1 LAVPLLSLM
10 IFLPALGGVAVY
22 LAGRLATRAAKY
34 LALSITLVEAALAF
48 IAYYSV
54 FTAEGPFGISFFVLQ
69 EQYPWIGSLVTYH
82 VGIDGLSAP
91 LILMTVLLTA
101 LATGG
106 SFFEITDKES
116 SYYALMMFFLATA
129 VGVFASLNLILFYFF
144 WEASLIPMF
153 FFIGIWGGPN
163 RKYASV
169 KFLLFTYSGSLAM
182 LLGFLLLYFMTPTQS
197 FDLVTLLNSGIP
209 GWLQIGASALTFL
222 GFGVKLPVFPLHT
235 WLPDA
240 HVEAPSPISVLLAGI
255 LLKMGGYGFLR
266 FNLELFR
273 TAAAQYAWVY
283 IAVGLITMFYGA
295 IVALI
300 QKDYKRMVALTSVN
314 HMGFVLLGAFAGLAS
329 GSVSFGIEGAVFQMF
344 NHAFAIGA
352 LFMLAGFIKHGTGT
366 RDITLIGGLRSATPR
381 MGVMLI
387 LASLA
392 GMGAP
397 MFSSFLSE
405 FMVLLSG
412 ITFSGYL
419 WVAVLV
425 PGITA
430 AYMLWMLWRT
440 VLSERKPGSEYHDI
454 SRAQIVYLSL
464 FLVPLI
470 ILLIAPG
477 LLLSPV
483 DQFTKAVFG
492 G

>member
-1 LAVPLLSLM
+1 M
-10 IFLPALGGVAVY
+10 IFLPALGGVAVFA
-22 LAGRLATRAAKY
+22 AGRVTNKAAKY
-34 LALSITLVEAALAF
+34 LALSISLVEIAFALV
-48 IAYYSV
+48 AYYDV
-54 FTAEGPFGISFFVLQ
+54 FTAEGPFGISSFVLQ
-69 EQYPWIGSLVTYH
+69 ESYPWIGSLVTYH

-91 LILMTVLLTA
+91 LILMSVALTA
-101 LATGG
+101 LATAG
-106 SFFEITDKES
+106 SFFEIGDKEP

-169 KFLLFTYSGSLAM
+169 KFLLFTYSGSVAM
-182 LLGFLLLYFMTPTQS
+182 LLGFLLIYFLSPSQS
-197 FDLVTLLNSGIP
+197 FDIVTLLNSSIP
-209 GWLQIGASALTFL
+209 GWLQAAASALTFL

-240 HVEAPSPISVLLAGI
+240 HVEAPSPISVLLAGL

-266 FNLELFR
+266 FNLELFK
-273 TAAAQYAWVY
+273 TAAGQYAWVY
-283 IAVGLITMFYGA
+283 IAIGLVTMFYGA
-295 IVALI
+295 IVALM
-300 QKDYKRMVALTSVN
+300 QKDYKRMVALTSIN
-314 HMGFVLLGAFAGLAS
+314 HMGYVLLGAFAGLAA
-329 GSVSFGIEGAVFQMF
+329 GSVSFGVEGAVFQMF

-352 LFMLAGFIKHGTGT
+352 LFMLAGFVKHGTGT
-366 RDITLIGGLRSATPR
+366 RDLTQLRGLRSATPR

-397 MFSSFLSE
+397 LFSSFLSE

-412 ITFSGYL
+412 ISYSRYL

-430 AYMLWMLWRT
+430 AYLLWMLWRA
-440 VLSERKPGSEYHDI
+440 VLSERRPALEYHDI
-454 SRAQIVYLSL
+454 TRAQIAYLAL
-464 FLVPLI
+464 YLVPLI
-470 ILLIAPG
+470 ILLLVPG
-477 LLLSPV
+477 LLLTPV
-483 DQFTKAVFG
+483 SHFTKAVFG

>member
-1 LAVPLLSLM
+1 
-10 IFLPALGGVAVY
+10 
-22 LAGRLATRAAKY
+22 
-34 LALSITLVEAALAF
+34 
-48 IAYYSV
+48 
-54 FTAEGPFGISFFVLQ
+54 
-69 EQYPWIGSLVTYH
+69 
-82 VGIDGLSAP
+82 
-91 LILMTVLLTA
+91 
-101 LATGG
+101 
-106 SFFEITDKES
+106 
-116 SYYALMMFFLATA
+116 
-129 VGVFASLNLILFYFF
+129 
-144 WEASLIPMF
+144 
-153 FFIGIWGGPN
+153 
-163 RKYASV
+163 
-169 KFLLFTYSGSLAM
+169 
-182 LLGFLLLYFMTPTQS
+182 
-197 FDLVTLLNSGIP
+197 
-209 GWLQIGASALTFL
+209 
-222 GFGVKLPVFPLHT
+222 
-235 WLPDA
+235 
-240 HVEAPSPISVLLAGI
+240 
-255 LLKMGGYGFLR
+255 
-266 FNLELFR
+266 
-273 TAAAQYAWVY
+273 
-283 IAVGLITMFYGA
+283 
-295 IVALI
+295 VALI

>member
-1 LAVPLLSLM
+1 LALPILSTMVL
-10 IFLPALGGVAVY
+10 LPALGGVAVFV
-22 LAGRLATRAAKY
+22 AGRLDSRAAKY
-34 LALSITLVEAALAF
+34 LALCIALAESVLAF
-48 IAYYSV
+48 IAYGVV
-54 FTAEGPFGISFFVLQ
+54 FTAEGPFGISSFQLQ
-69 EQYPWIGSLVTYH
+69 ESYPWVGSLVTFH
-82 VGIDGLSAP
+82 VGVDGLSGP
-91 LILMTVLLTA
+91 LVLMSVVLTA

-106 SFFEITDKES
+106 SFFEIKEKEA

-129 VGVFASLNLILFYFF
+129 VGVFTSLNLILFYFF

-169 KFLLFTYSGSLAM
+169 KFLLFTYSGSVAM
-182 LLGFLLLYFMTPTQS
+182 LLGFLLVYFMTPSQS
-197 FDLVTLLNSGIP
+197 FDLVTLLNSNIP
-209 GWLQIGASALTFL
+209 GWLQVAASALTFL

-240 HVEAPSPISVLLAGI
+240 HVEAPSPISVLLAGL

-273 TAAAQYAWVY
+273 SAAGQYAWVY
-283 IAVGLITMFYGA
+283 IAIGVVTMFYGA
-295 IVALI
+295 IVALM
-300 QKDYKRMVALTSVN
+300 QKDYKRMVALTSIN
-314 HMGFVLLGAFAGLAS
+314 HMGFVLLGAFAGLAA
-329 GSVSFGIEGAVFQMF
+329 GSISFGIEGAVFQMF

-352 LFMLAGFIKHGTGT
+352 LFMLAGFVKHGAGT
-366 RDITLIGGLRSATPR
+366 RDLTILRGLRSATPR

-397 MFSSFLSE
+397 LFSSFISE

-412 ITFSGYL
+412 ITYTPYL

-430 AYMLWMLWRT
+430 AYLLWMLWRA
-440 VLSERKPGSEYHDI
+440 VLSERTPGWEYHDI
-454 SRAQIVYLSL
+454 TRVQVLYLIL
-464 FLVPLI
+464 FLIPLVV
-470 ILLIAPG
+470 LLLAPG

-483 DQFTKAVFG
+483 SQFTKAVFG